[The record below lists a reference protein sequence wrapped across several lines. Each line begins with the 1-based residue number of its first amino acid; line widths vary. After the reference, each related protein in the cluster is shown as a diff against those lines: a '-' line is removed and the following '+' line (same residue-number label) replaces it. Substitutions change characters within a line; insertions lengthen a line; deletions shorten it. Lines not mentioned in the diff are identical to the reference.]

1 MYLNLTDGSAM
12 KGIGSERKQCAV
24 LKTITDDNLSVELT
38 QFSFALSGG
47 GGQEEHLLVVE
58 VVKRSTS

>member
-1 MYLNLTDGSAM
+1 M
-12 KGIGSERKQCAV
+12 KGIGSERKQRAV